1 MREIEGRETMA
12 ESRIE
17 PMTEI
22 RERLFALR
30 DEKNA
35 AFVAKLI
42 PNIPPETILGVRTPA
57 LRKLAR
63 ELFRAGKVGP
73 FLDELPHVYLEENGL
88 HAFFLEQIRDYEVCM
103 AAVEAFLPYVDNWA
117 TCDSLNPPVF
127 QKHRDELP
135 ERVRVWLDSGET
147 YKIRFGVKMLMSH
160 FLEEDFRGEHLEMVS
175 VIQSKEY
182 YVNMMRAWYFATALA
197 KQWEATLPL
206 LTERRLDPWT
216 HRKTIQK
223 AVESYR
229 ITDEQK
235 TLLRSLR

>member
-1 MREIEGRETMA
+1 MTEQDHRE
-12 ESRIE
+12 
-17 PMTEI
+17 EI

-35 AFVAKLI
+35 AFAAKLI
-42 PNIPPETILGVRTPA
+42 PNIPPETILGARTPA
-57 LRKLAR
+57 LRKLAKELYR
-63 ELFRAGKVGP
+63 EGKSGA
-73 FLDELPHVYLEENGL
+73 FMLELPHAYFEENGL
-88 HAFFLEQIRDYEVCM
+88 HAFFLEQERDFLRCLKG
-103 AAVEAFLPYVDNWA
+103 VERFLPFVDNWA

-127 QKHRDELP
+127 KKHRADLLEQ
-135 ERVRVWLDSGET
+135 VRVWLASDQPYT
-147 YKIRFGVKMLMSH
+147 VRFGIKMLMSH
-160 FLEEDFRGEHLEMVS
+160 FLEEDFREEQLEQVS
-175 VIQSKEY
+175 VIESEEY

-206 LTERRLDPWT
+206 LEERRLDPWT

-235 TLLRSLR
+235 AYLKTLKVKKT